1 MIDVILQILVDL
13 IISPVGGFIRWI
25 IYRKKSLR
33 EYVDDD
39 YQNNLGAVM
48 VLIAILAV
56 IVVLIVNL

>member
-33 EYVDDD
+33 EYVDND

-48 VLIAILAV
+48 VLIAIIAV
-56 IVVLIVNL
+56 IVILLVNL

>member
-39 YQNNLGAVM
+39 YQNNLGVVM